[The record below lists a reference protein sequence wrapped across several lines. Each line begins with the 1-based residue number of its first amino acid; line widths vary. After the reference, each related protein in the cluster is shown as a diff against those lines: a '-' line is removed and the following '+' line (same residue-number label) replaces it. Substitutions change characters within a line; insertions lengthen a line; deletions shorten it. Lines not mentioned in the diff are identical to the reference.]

1 MTVINKEK
9 GTEDTYEA
17 GDSEPVLDTAEGD
30 GITSIPYS
38 CRAGSCSACIGM
50 LTEGEVDQ
58 TNQIFLDDDKV
69 DQGYI
74 LTCVAVPMSD
84 VIVRVG
90 AAVETEFYDMVR
102 ELGDTL

>member
-1 MTVINKEK
+1 MINKEQ
-9 GTEDTYEA
+9 GADETYDG
-17 GDSEPVLDTAEGD
+17 GDAEPILDTAEGA

-50 LTEGEVDQ
+50 VQSGEVDQ

-84 VIVRVG
+84 VEVRVG

>member
-1 MTVINKEK
+1 MRIVNKEQ
-9 GTEDTYEA
+9 GSDETYDGGDTEA
-17 GDSEPVLDTAEGD
+17 ILDTAEAA

-50 LTEGEVDQ
+50 MMSGEVDQ
-58 TNQIFLDDDKV
+58 SNQIFLDDDKM

-84 VIVRVG
+84 VEVRVG

-102 ELGDTL
+102 EKGDTL